1 MKSRASR
8 GVSEVENDK
17 GPCTSSKFHFSKGKY
32 GNIVLAWHGVL
43 IRKAK
48 ANFQDICAEARKIY
62 GVTDDGNQPAQ
73 VDPEIRT
80 RVGLDSESE
89 GATGSDNDSAG
100 NAGHENHQTGDGDHH
115 SVVGDHDEIDASDGN
130 TNNNQNEGNDRNEGN
145 GHHASDV
152 VHNPEYQLEE
162 VSNHAGPSRLGG
174 RRSSIRASG
183 SQSTVRK

>member
-1 MKSRASR
+1 MNNRAAR
-8 GVSEVENDK
+8 GILEVENNK

-32 GNIVLAWHGVL
+32 GNIVLAWHSVL

-48 ANFQDICAEARKIY
+48 ANFQDICAEAQKIY
-62 GVTDDGNQPAQ
+62 GVTDDGNQLAQ

-80 RVGLDSESE
+80 CVGLDSESE
-89 GATGSDNDSAG
+89 GASDNDSAG
-100 NAGHENHQTGDGDHH
+100 NEGHENHQNGDGDYH
-115 SVVGDHDEIDASDGN
+115 SGVGDNDEIDASDGN
-130 TNNNQNEGNDRNEGN
+130 TNNNQNEGN

-183 SQSTVRK
+183 SQSTVHK